1 MSPQRLSI
9 AALAVIAFTSA
20 PASRAQSNAQQ
31 PAPPP
36 AAASSTATP
45 PADSKPA
52 AKAPAPKKVWTNED
66 MGNLTGPTYEAKPNQ
81 NSRQNSYR
89 PQSYSGSANA
99 DYYRN
104 QINALKSKIADIDA
118 KLDNYEALAHGEA
131 PGQGEKQTGVRI
143 TDSRYDIQ
151 ALVAQKQKLQSQ
163 ISDLEDQARHAG
175 VEPGQLR

>member
-1 MSPQRLSI
+1 MNS
-9 AALAVIAFTSA
+9 
-20 PASRAQSNAQQ
+20 
-31 PAPPP
+31 
-36 AAASSTATP
+36 
-45 PADSKPA
+45 
-52 AKAPAPKKVWTNED
+52 
-66 MGNLTGPTYEAKPNQ
+66 LTGPTYEADPNH

-89 PQSYSGSANA
+89 PQSYTGSANA